1 MTELNYA
8 HLRYFRAVAR
18 EGNLTR
24 AAGRLN
30 VSQSALSVQIRTLE
44 ARLGHALF
52 ERRGRR
58 LHLTE
63 AGRIAL
69 DHAEAIFRTGDE
81 LLGALRDTGRT
92 RRALRV
98 GALATLSRNFQIAF
112 LRPALGR
119 PDVEVILRS
128 GSAAELLRALQSLDL
143 DVVLTNRAPASDALT
158 PFVCHRLAEQ
168 HVSLI
173 GLPERINDHAM
184 LAELLEQHPVIL
196 PTRDDSVR
204 TGFDALVA
212 RLGIRPQIVA
222 EVDDMAMMRL
232 LVRENIGLAVL
243 PPIVVKDEL
252 TIGLLKE
259 AARLPDVF
267 EIFYA
272 VTLDRKF
279 PNAIVNSL
287 LRTDTLATG
296 NIGS

>member
-1 MTELNYA
+1 MADLNYA

-30 VSQSALSVQIRTLE
+30 VSQSALSVQIRQLE
-44 ARLGHALF
+44 SRLGHALF
-52 ERRGRR
+52 ERRGRQ

-81 LLGALRDTGRT
+81 LLGMLRDTGRT

-98 GALATLSRNFQIAF
+98 GAQATLSRNFQIAF

-119 PDVEVILRS
+119 PDIELILRS

-158 PFVCHRLAEQ
+158 PFVSHRLAEQ
-168 HVSLI
+168 RASLI
-173 GLPERINDHAM
+173 GPPDRLSGDAT
-184 LAELLEQHPVIL
+184 LAELLERHPVIL

-204 TGFDALVA
+204 TGFDALAA

-232 LVRENIGLAVL
+232 LVRENIGFAVL
-243 PPIVVKDEL
+243 PPIVVREEL
-252 TIGLLKE
+252 ATGLLRE
-259 AARLPDVF
+259 AGQLPDVF
-267 EIFYA
+267 ENFYA

-279 PNAIVNSL
+279 PNAIVASL
-287 LRTDTLATG
+287 LKAETLACE
-296 NIGS
+296 